1 MINWLTIKKAGRER
15 YYESRILISAAMKP
29 SLETPE
35 RIAESLE
42 ISVAELVASG
52 QWESLSALARHFKVS
67 RARVTQV
74 MNLLSLSTDV
84 IDIIRSLGDP
94 INSPVV
100 AERRLRPLLSLLF
113 RLANRRSRLK
123 RCCSRMLKNRHNISS
138 LANGRYCTVARTF
151 EVYYGPGKITVQQVG

>member
-1 MINWLTIKKAGRER
+1 MVVARSDHNLIRVAKAQYRNPI
-15 YYESRILISAAMKP
+15 YLAMEWQRV
-29 SLETPE
+29 LD
-35 RIAESLE
+35 
-42 ISVAELVASG
+42 SG
-52 QWESLSALARHFKVS
+52 QCESLSALARHFKVS

-123 RCCSRMLKNRHNISS
+123 RCCSRMLKNRHNRSS
-138 LANGRYCTVARTF
+138 LVKWGRTDLSSSL
-151 EVYYGPGKITVQQVG
+151 